1 MENLLGKAKVDCVK
15 GDDEIFVV
23 VDFLECRDH
32 AWLAAD
38 VPDELLVGYAV
49 VHAHAFL
56 VDEWQAILMDSAL
69 VFAVEAEI
77 AVASL
82 VAFSILG
89 RVRKTYKPSSQEYI
103 SSAYF
108 KAFSLGIAP
117 LTMAKPSLVRS
128 SRKSPKCLSV
138 PSTRMGP
145 KPCKFGLTW
154 VVSTV
159 VAVVDMMGLGD
170 NSD

>member
-23 VDFLECRDH
+23 VDFLECGDH

-38 VPDELLVGYAV
+38 VPDEFLVGHAV

-69 VFAVEAEI
+69 VIAVETEI
-77 AVASL
+77 AASL

-89 RVRKTYKPSSQEYI
+89 RVRKSYKPSSQEYI
-103 SSAYF
+103 SSAYLSARSF
-108 KAFSLGIAP
+108 GIAP
-117 LTMAKPSLVRS
+117 FTTAKPSLARS
-128 SRKSPKCLSV
+128 SRKSPNVGSFPSRRMQKLS
-138 PSTRMGP
+138 SG
-145 KPCKFGLTW
+145 
-154 VVSTV
+154 TV
-159 VAVVDMMGLGD
+159 IDSVTVVDMM
-170 NSD
+170 NFKCATVFKCV